1 MYEYAKKRFI
11 PSSVSTGLGT
21 DRYIPNATRTSSRP
35 FDAVARTNVQNID
48 VQCYENMPREQIV
61 TKQVPYT
68 MELSVPGH
76 SFVCIGN
83 PDQECPASVHRNTDP
98 KDPWRNRQCAT
109 WRQGWEQQAAG
120 IIASQGFRNQVTE
133 NILNVVGITGWR
145 RWFTKPAE
153 FVQVLDEK
161 EHRERVI
168 KVAAVLALAAGSG
181 AILWTFL
188 KDKSGA
194 KVVQNPGGHFIKPSE
209 RTGAKMLTARKSKW
223 KAYYRPDQL
232 PDNAPSIV
240 RQIFEQMTESARLL
254 GHGRIV
260 ADAKPI
266 CVRTVGR
273 LRTGEPWNWGWLM
286 GTLLGGDSINGSLGY
301 FSVNKSEEVFFT
313 DQSMAESGS
322 DPLSIHAHFMVGAR
336 HRVSHEKALTVASS
350 YYQELEEAGV
360 V

>member
-21 DRYIPNATRTSSRP
+21 DSYTPANLASR
-35 FDAVARTNVQNID
+35 VAPYAIAETKVQNIN
-48 VQCYENMPREQIV
+48 VRCYENAPREQIV

-161 EHRERVI
+161 ESRERVI
-168 KVAAVLALAAGSG
+168 KIAAVLALAASGG

-188 KDKSGA
+188 TKKGSLKRNA
-194 KVVQNPGGHFIKPSE
+194 HYGGGRWKP
-209 RTGAKMLTARKSKW
+209 RRLKG
-223 KAYYRPDQL
+223 AYYQQKSQWSEGRVAAEYTGKRYNL
-232 PDNAPSIV
+232 PDIGTGTPPPAYAPWIIKELYSKMV
-240 RQIFEQMTESARLL
+240 RSAARN
-254 GHGRIV
+254 GMEPGVVRWVQETV
-260 ADAKPI
+260 A
-266 CVRTVGR
+266 T
-273 LRTGEPWNWGWLM
+273 WLIGNM
-286 GTLLGGDSINGSLGY
+286 VVSRRFGVFTSLGAGR
-301 FSVNKSEEVFFT
+301 STEEPDTEELYYSTSF
-313 DQSMAESGS
+313 AEKEIVPYAKY
-322 DPLSIHAHFMVGAR
+322 DKEEKIN
-336 HRVSHEKALTVASS
+336 HRVATMVART
-350 YYQELEEAGV
+350 YYDEL
-360 V
+360 